1 MTSDTT
7 RDMLTQNPISSS
19 PGGRPEAELP
29 PLSHKHPCYT
39 AIIKSAHSIFHCGQH
54 ALWLRLQ
61 RPAPGRAGKP

>member
-29 PLSHKHPCYT
+29 PPSHKHPAT
-39 AIIKSAHSIFHCGQH
+39 WPLSNQLTLSFIVASTPCG
-54 ALWLRLQ
+54 
-61 RPAPGRAGKP
+61 